1 MSTPAATRLF
11 DKADF
16 QIPQDC
22 VSVCAG
28 GESPFLRSH
37 AEAYSRYAADK
48 GNGYNGRCAIDGR
61 VGATRARLAAM
72 WHTSEDR
79 IGFSSSVADGMSLL
93 AESLALGPGDSVVFA
108 EQEYPSVVLPFLAL
122 SRRHGFQVRL
132 APDASQI
139 PKFVGRGVKLIGASY
154 VSYLNG
160 GRIDLGP
167 LRELADSVGALL
179 AIDFTQAAGYTPIHA
194 DLCDFA
200 FSSCYKWLLGT
211 TGVAVAYWNRV
222 RQPDWRPNTAGWHS
236 VKPSSIGG
244 RPGYAAGV
252 ALKEDAMCFAR
263 GNPAHLPIYI
273 LDNALHY
280 LSRFAVEA
288 VDAHVHVLTTALLKG
303 LRNLGLPVITPDEPG
318 AHGASVAFEA
328 SDSETLTNRLAKEGV
343 LAWGGVGRVRFSFHG
358 FNALDDVSA
367 ILTVLRKAL

>member
-1 MSTPAATRLF
+1 MTTPTAMRLF
-11 DKADF
+11 DPADF
-16 QIPQDC
+16 EIPEGC
-22 VSVCAG
+22 VSVCTG

-48 GNGYNGRCAIDGR
+48 GNGSMGRTAIDER
-61 VGATRARLAAM
+61 VHAARARLAGM

-79 IGFSSSVADGMSLL
+79 IGFSPSVADGMSLL
-93 AESLALGPGDSVVFA
+93 AESLALRPGDSVVFA
-108 EQEYPSVVLPFLAL
+108 EQEYPSVVMPFLAL
-122 SRRHGFQVRL
+122 SRRRGFQVRL
-132 APDASQI
+132 APNASQI
-139 PKFVGRGVKLIGASY
+139 PNFVDHGVKLIGASH

-160 GRIDLGP
+160 GRVEIAG

-179 AIDFTQAAGYTPIHA
+179 AVDFTQAAGYTPIHA

-211 TGVAVAYWNRV
+211 TGVAVAYWNRA

-236 VKPSSIGG
+236 IRPSSIGG
-244 RPGYAAGV
+244 GPGYAAGV

-263 GNPAHLPIYI
+263 GNPAHLPIYV
-273 LDNALHY
+273 LDNALQY
-280 LSRFAVEA
+280 LSRFAVET
-288 VDAHVHVLTTALLKG
+288 VDAHVHLLTTALLRG
-303 LRNLGLPVITPDEPG
+303 LRNLGFPVITPDEPD

-328 SDSETLTNRLAKEGV
+328 PDSERLTDTLAGSGI

-358 FNALDDVSA
+358 FNAPEDVSS
-367 ILTVLRKAL
+367 ILTALRQTL